1 MTERD
6 GNPEPNRTLAEI
18 LLPLAEDL
26 AAVGEVIDEV
36 LKPPVGRLRTLV
48 AHVSRFRGKM
58 LRPVLT
64 ILGGR
69 CFGEIGRAH
78 HELAAVVEMIHMATL
93 VHDDVLDGADRR
105 RGEPTVNSVAGNTV
119 AVLLGDFVF
128 ATAFGLSASLENRLA
143 SRYLSWIAGVVCQ
156 GEILQIMESGN
167 LSLEEQTYLEVIEK
181 KTAFLF
187 GAAGRVGA
195 EYAGASP
202 EKADALGRY
211 GLDLGTAFQIVDDCL
226 DLDGDEATVGK
237 TLGTDARQ
245 GKVTLPVIHF
255 LRQAPEDRARALREI
270 LASGQG
276 DARREEIIA
285 MLDGQGSLEY
295 ARDRAR
301 GLAARA
307 ASHLEGVPASRWRDS
322 LVELAS
328 YSVRRRR

>member
-1 MTERD
+1 L
-6 GNPEPNRTLAEI
+6 TL
-18 LLPLAEDL
+18 
-26 AAVGEVIDEV
+26 
-36 LKPPVGRLRTLV
+36 
-48 AHVSRFRGKM
+48 
-58 LRPVLT
+58 
-64 ILGGR
+64 LGGR
-69 CFGEIGRAH
+69 CFGEIGRPH

-105 RGEPTVNSVAGNTV
+105 RGEPTVNAAAGNTV

-128 ATAFGLSASLENRLA
+128 ATAFGLSASLDNRLA
-143 SRYLSWIAGVVCQ
+143 SRYLSFIAGVVCQ
-156 GEILQIMESGN
+156 GEILQILETGN
-167 LSLEEQTYLEVIEK
+167 LALEEQTYLDVIEK

-195 EYAGASP
+195 EYAGATP
-202 EKADALGRY
+202 EQADALGRY

-255 LRQAPEDRARALREI
+255 LRTAPGDRAAVLRGI
-270 LASGQG
+270 LAGGEG
-276 DARREEIIA
+276 DTRRDEIKA
-285 MLDGQGSLEY
+285 MLGERGSLDY

-301 GLAARA
+301 RLAARA
-307 ASHLEGVPASRWRDS
+307 ATHLEGVPPSAWRDT
-322 LVELAS
+322 LLELAE